1 MAFLALAVLWA
12 CLGEIDVVA
21 SAQGKVVPSGKTK
34 VIQPRE
40 VAVVKA
46 IHVYDGQQVKAGDL
60 LVELDGSQTTADVER
75 LKSDLMAA
83 QVDSARATVLLE
95 AIEGGQEPASIASR
109 LPQAN
114 EEQQR
119 AAQVWMQ
126 GQYLELRSNINQA
139 QAVIEQ
145 RSAEIQA
152 ALSMIAS
159 LRKTLPIAEQL
170 AQDYKRLLARNFV
183 AKHAWLE
190 KEQSRLDQERELAVQ
205 QAKLLELQASRREAE
220 QRRESIIA
228 QTRRTMLDLQHES
241 QQKSA
246 ALTQELL
253 KAEQRDR
260 LTRLTAPVDGTVQ
273 QLAIHTQGGVVT
285 EAQPLMAIV
294 PKDQPVEVEAM
305 LENKDIGFVGPGQEV
320 EIKVETFT
328 FTKYGVIHGTVL
340 SVSEDAIEDE
350 KRGLLYGLRI
360 QLAQNH
366 IRVGDRE
373 VPLTPGMAVSAEV
386 KTDKRKVIEYFL
398 SPLKQYVD
406 ESLGER

>member
-1 MAFLALAVLWA
+1 MNARRELLQRYRRAWTQAWHNRQTMEAPARLPHEVQFLPAALSLQEQPVNPLARHIKWAIMAFLALAVLWA

-159 LRKTLPIAEQL
+159 TQDL
-170 AQDYKRLLARNFV
+170 AHRRTTGPG
-183 AKHAWLE
+183 
-190 KEQSRLDQERELAVQ
+190 
-205 QAKLLELQASRREAE
+205 LQASAGTQFRCQACLAGKGAVTPRPGTGTRSATGEAAGA
-220 QRRESIIA
+220 SG
-228 QTRRTMLDLQHES
+228 LPS
-241 QQKSA
+241 
-246 ALTQELL
+246 
-253 KAEQRDR
+253 
-260 LTRLTAPVDGTVQ
+260 
-273 QLAIHTQGGVVT
+273 GG
-285 EAQPLMAIV
+285 
-294 PKDQPVEVEAM
+294 
-305 LENKDIGFVGPGQEV
+305 
-320 EIKVETFT
+320 
-328 FTKYGVIHGTVL
+328 
-340 SVSEDAIEDE
+340 
-350 KRGLLYGLRI
+350 
-360 QLAQNH
+360 
-366 IRVGDRE
+366 
-373 VPLTPGMAVSAEV
+373 
-386 KTDKRKVIEYFL
+386 
-398 SPLKQYVD
+398 
-406 ESLGER
+406 